1 MKIYI
6 LKNCTCTNRKKKNG
20 GKPLELTALRFATKN
35 QRSKSFKFKSKKK
48 SIELFTFFNQIPILI
63 VFYLLFEFSEFTGAI
78 VQDLSIGR
86 SPIIFINR
94 FRIHCSN
101 PHANWFGSFSF
112 NYIDDRI

>member
-6 LKNCTCTNRKKKNG
+6 LKNCTCSNRKKKEMEGNRWSSQRCD
-20 GKPLELTALRFATKN
+20 LLRKIRGHN
-35 QRSKSFKFKSKKK
+35 PSNSNPKKRF
-48 SIELFTFFNQIPILI
+48 ELFTFFNRIPILI